1 MISVFHGFSFQFK
14 GGVIIQSPEET
25 QHTTKTCSRI
35 SIYIEHVLGYSYT
48 ERICCGM
55 SRMRGREHVSGY
67 SYIERICSRVSIM
80 PKGVARQNKTSPRKL
95 ALSIQWLSNNVVE

>member
-1 MISVFHGFSFQFK
+1 MVSVFHGFSFQFK
-14 GGVIIQSPEET
+14 GGVIIQSPEEM

-35 SIYIEHVLGYSYT
+35 SIYIEHVLG
-48 ERICCGM
+48 CCGM

-80 PKGVARQNKTSPRKL
+80 PKGVAKQNKTSPRKL

>member
-1 MISVFHGFSFQFK
+1 
-14 GGVIIQSPEET
+14 
-25 QHTTKTCSRI
+25 
-35 SIYIEHVLGYSYT
+35 
-48 ERICCGM
+48 
-55 SRMRGREHVSGY
+55 MRGREHVSGY